1 MIQRIQTIYLAL
13 ATLLQGLL
21 FVFPFANAEKTS
33 EGAFIDGDLDLFD
46 NAGLMSTD
54 VAALALTLLCIFMF
68 NNRKMQLNLTFIGMV
83 LSVALIGIA
92 AFFAFGTGV
101 AASLGIGLFLP
112 PIAAV
117 MYYLAYKGIKSDD
130 ELVKSSNRLR

>member
-21 FVFPFANAEKTS
+21 FVFPFAIAEKTS
-33 EGAFIDGDLDLFD
+33 EGAFKDGDLDLFD
-46 NAGLMSTD
+46 NAGLMFTD

-68 NNRKMQLNLTFIGMV
+68 NNRKMQMNLTFIGMI
-83 LSVALIGIA
+83 LSVALIGTA

-101 AASLGIGLFLP
+101 TSSLGIGLFLP

-117 MYYLAYKGIKSDD
+117 MYFLAYKGIKSDD